1 MNTLKWS
8 KDEEFINTPEYET
21 RKRALFDNHFGDP
34 ARPASL
40 AGAKSLRKK
49 TWTGSGEEDTSSGNS
64 SASDEEKASSA
75 GSKKKERSTQSKD
88 TAKAKASRIKK
99 RRFNKTSLVSDQME
113 EYCVTALWVHKADF
127 TGEAV
132 KLIIPYK
139 YDRVACVSSSCVAQ
153 PGLHRF
159 NDKNDKEVKQWLQGE
174 DGTWNC
180 AVCAKNRSKGSTFDP
195 ADNQRV
201 ATKMLHNTYRQH
213 INNVIKVAKNED
225 EMVPIEWGPTHRK
238 SDGGYL
244 SVATQYTT
252 NPPRGLPCGFPW
264 SN

>member
-1 MNTLKWS
+1 MEGGSAGDPEFMQKMKTLKWS
-8 KDEEFINTPEYET
+8 KDERFIKTPEYET

-88 TAKAKASRIKK
+88 TAKAKASRKKK
-99 RRFNKTSLVSDQME
+99 RRFGKTSQVSDRME
-113 EYCVTALWVHKADF
+113 EYCVTALWVHNADF

-139 YDRVACVSSSCVAQ
+139 YDRLLVSVLVA
-153 PGLHRF
+153 L
-159 NDKNDKEVKQWLQGE
+159 
-174 DGTWNC
+174 
-180 AVCAKNRSKGSTFDP
+180 
-195 ADNQRV
+195 
-201 ATKMLHNTYRQH
+201 
-213 INNVIKVAKNED
+213 
-225 EMVPIEWGPTHRK
+225 
-238 SDGGYL
+238 L
-244 SVATQYTT
+244 SVVCTGSLTRMIT
-252 NPPRGLPCGFPW
+252 R
-264 SN
+264 